1 MMEGIRP
8 EFGREIGATKHSAN
22 GITDGA
28 VGTFTGTVLM
38 RGVGCSGFDSI
49 ARLFEQ
55 VNNVRTT
62 TKLATK
68 IEAHVFVRNI
78 RGKAVLGKPMV
89 EEIDGRGFGAETFAV
104 QRAAVV
110 IDDETVASFAI
121 EALEVMKMS
130 RVGRALD
137 KKTKIDGDALVGAHS
152 CMTEAGS
159 AVGSMVKF
167 GMKTDGALIKFSGN
181 RDLRNAM
188 GIAMKIGNTARM
200 KMAKMLMPENT
211 ELVAGEVVDKV
222 RRHIRV
228 GDRWWRGRL

>member
-28 VGTFTGTVLM
+28 VGTFTGTILM

-55 VNNVRTT
+55 VNNIRTT
-62 TKLATK
+62 TKLVTK

-78 RGKAVLGKPMV
+78 RRKAVLGKPMV

-130 RVGRALD
+130 RVCRALD
-137 KKTKIDGDALVGAHS
+137 KKTKIDGDALVAHS
-152 CMTEAGS
+152 CMMEAGS

-181 RDLRNAM
+181 RDLRNAV

-200 KMAKMLMPENT
+200 KVAKMLMPENM

-222 RRHIRV
+222 RTHIRV
-228 GDRWWRGRL
+228 GDRRWRGRL

>member
-1 MMEGIRP
+1 
-8 EFGREIGATKHSAN
+8 
-22 GITDGA
+22 
-28 VGTFTGTVLM
+28 
-38 RGVGCSGFDSI
+38 
-49 ARLFEQ
+49 
-55 VNNVRTT
+55 
-62 TKLATK
+62 
-68 IEAHVFVRNI
+68 
-78 RGKAVLGKPMV
+78 
-89 EEIDGRGFGAETFAV
+89 
-104 QRAAVV
+104 V